1 MSPEGSFG
9 LLHPNVTPDAVN
21 PAAFEVQETADERGR
36 DREVLEMIPKGR
48 GQAAPRQAEHVSAEG
63 FPIDCP
69 REKWSKYKGILV
81 RRLRFGRLLT
91 IRSSTI
97 EIEAHSLSCVAEKSE
112 LELFC
117 RSQGPKWE
125 ENMKHHLK
133 AALAAAVIVAAPVLA
148 QAETVIRVT
157 LQLPETHSLGQNWN
171 AFKEIVEEKSGGEL
185 TVQLFPSAQ
194 LFKDKEVPGAVG
206 SGAVEAGS
214 AFLGRFTGAVPAV
227 DVVNLP
233 FFFRD
238 EAHLR
243 AAVATGSPMRNVL
256 DAAVLKETGA
266 KVLWWQAF
274 GRNVYLSNGSAIRTP
289 ADLSNQKVRTYG
301 KVLGWTVEALGGA
314 PTLMSGSKQFL
325 AYQQGAVDVGMT
337 GASAV
342 KSRKLFEVMDH
353 MTLSYDSAI
362 EFVAVM
368 NNDFFEG
375 LSPEHQQIVSEAA
388 ATVEQQLRDAIYAE
402 EDAIVEEMRGQM
414 TVVELT
420 DEERQQWVDATSSVA
435 QRFVDDAGETAAEV
449 ISAVSGM

>member
-1 MSPEGSFG
+1 MLRHNTKKVQNALKCKGEVMRSMLKSA
-9 LLHPNVTPDAVN
+9 LV
-21 PAAFEVQETADERGR
+21 AAT
-36 DREVLEMIPKGR
+36 II
-48 GQAAPRQAEHVSAEG
+48 AAPMV
-63 FPIDCP
+63 
-69 REKWSKYKGILV
+69 V
-81 RRLRFGRLLT
+81 
-91 IRSSTI
+91 
-97 EIEAHSLSCVAEKSE
+97 
-112 LELFC
+112 
-117 RSQGPKWE
+117 
-125 ENMKHHLK
+125 
-133 AALAAAVIVAAPVLA
+133 

-157 LQLPETHSLGQNWN
+157 LQLPETHSLGQNWM
-171 AFKEIVEEKSGGEL
+171 AFKNIIEEKSQGEL

-233 FFFRD
+233 FVFRD

-243 AAVATGSPMRNVL
+243 ASVATGSPMRNIL
-256 DAAVLKETGA
+256 DDAVVKETGA

-274 GRNVYLSNGSAIRTP
+274 GRNVYLSNGTAVRTP
-289 ADLSNQKVRTYG
+289 KDLENKKVRTYG

-342 KSRKLFEVMDH
+342 KSRKLHEVMDH

-368 NNDFFEG
+368 NNDFFEN
-375 LSPEHQQIVSEAA
+375 LTPEHQQIVLDAA
-388 ATVEQQLRDAIYAE
+388 AEVEQQLRDAIYAE
-402 EDAIVEEMRGQM
+402 EEGIVDEMRNQM
-414 TVVELT
+414 TVVELSP
-420 DEERQQWVDATSSVA
+420 EERQQWVEATASVA
-435 QRFVDDAGETAAEV
+435 ERFVDDAGDTAARV
-449 ISAVSGM
+449 LSAISKD

>member
-1 MSPEGSFG
+1 M
-9 LLHPNVTPDAVN
+9 
-21 PAAFEVQETADERGR
+21 
-36 DREVLEMIPKGR
+36 
-48 GQAAPRQAEHVSAEG
+48 
-63 FPIDCP
+63 
-69 REKWSKYKGILV
+69 
-81 RRLRFGRLLT
+81 
-91 IRSSTI
+91 RS
-97 EIEAHSLSCVAEKSE
+97 
-112 LELFC
+112 
-117 RSQGPKWE
+117 
-125 ENMKHHLK
+125 MLK
-133 AALAAAVIVAAPVLA
+133 VVLAATFIMAGPLMA
-148 QAETVIRVT
+148 QAETIIRVT

-171 AFKEIVEEKSGGEL
+171 AFKDIIEEKSGGEL

-194 LFKDKEVPGAVG
+194 LYKDKEVPEAVG
-206 SGAVEAGS
+206 TGAVEAGS

-256 DAAVLKETGA
+256 DAAVLEETGA

-289 ADLSNQKVRTYG
+289 ADLNNQKVRTYG

-342 KSRKLFEVMDH
+342 KSRKLHEVMDH

-368 NNDFFEG
+368 NNDFFES
-375 LSPEHQQIVSEAA
+375 LSPEHQQIVLDAA
-388 ATVEQQLRDAIYAE
+388 AEVEQQLRDAIYAE
-402 EDAIVEEMRGQM
+402 EDAIVGEMRSLM
-414 TVVELT
+414 TVVDLT
-420 DEERQQWVDATSSVA
+420 DEERKQWVEATSSVA
-435 QRFVDDAGETAAEV
+435 QRFVDDAGDTAAQV